1 MKISA
6 FNAIAAILLF
16 MHRPTYAISFSDAG
30 ENLLYFEY
38 ASLSADYCEQ
48 RGYPSRSIYSK
59 WQQTYS
65 QVQIEA
71 VKRVLAEGQ
80 SRGLTTG
87 EQRQVLSQALA
98 SHRKVASD
106 NIAKKGVPCS
116 RYREFLVGY
125 SGLLKK

>member
-1 MKISA
+1 M
-6 FNAIAAILLF
+6 LLF
-16 MHRPTYAISFSDAG
+16 IHRPTYAISFSDAS

-38 ASLSADYCEQ
+38 ASLSADFCEQ

-65 QVQIEA
+65 QVQREA

-87 EQRQVLSQALA
+87 EQEQILSQSLVN
-98 SHRKVASD
+98 HRKVASD

-116 RYREFLVGY
+116 TYREFLDGY

>member
-1 MKISA
+1 MKIST
-6 FNAIAAILLF
+6 FSAIATMLLF
-16 MHRPTYAISFSDAG
+16 IHRPTYAISFSDAS

-65 QVQIEA
+65 QVQREA

-87 EQRQVLSQALA
+87 EQEQILSQALVN
-98 SHRKVASD
+98 HRKVASD

-116 RYREFLVGY
+116 RYREFLDGY